1 MSWQTQLA
9 IYLQTLLAAHV
20 DLQSVPM
27 NHSNLHTQKRGKAE
41 ETGKIQGMKSHRMW
55 PTC

>member
-9 IYLQTLLAAHV
+9 IYLQTLLAAQV